1 MPFISEQ
8 NNTQS
13 IKKSIREAK
22 SYKKINLAIITI
34 FIVFAFNSNCS
45 AQQNKVDSLL
55 PKGVEGLTK
64 NQKNFDPGV
73 IEIIPS
79 QEKPPGKAIRV
90 NLPND
95 GTINTNFVLSTRIA
109 NGVKKND
116 VLWLA
121 FESRCVYSSRETG
134 EALIQVALNRTV
146 DGKNEW
152 PPLLERSISINSGW
166 AQTQIPFIANR
177 DIAPGELTLIL
188 NFGSVSQSVEIGS
201 LSLLNYRQTK
211 NYGELPRSV
220 VHYDGDDPEAT
231 WRKAAATRIQKIRK
245 GILIVKVINR
255 RGRELQYAKVA
266 VRMKKSTFSWGTAAN
281 SKRLLDS
288 ASSDS
293 KKYRDTLLRYFN
305 KVVFENE
312 LKWKYWDQND
322 HAKTIKAAKWLHQ
335 NGLAA
340 RGHVMVWPSWQ
351 HSPKWLAN
359 LKSDTA
365 ALNTAIVKNIREQA
379 STMKGQFNE
388 WDIVN
393 EPYAHHD
400 LLDLLGRP
408 SMADWFKE
416 ARKDLP
422 GVKLFLNDYTM
433 FQGSGT
439 GSPSEGFYNNVKFLQ
454 ERAAPIDAIGEQG
467 HIGGIP
473 PGIPYI
479 ISRLDH
485 FAKLGL
491 PIQISEFD
499 ITSDDEDYKARY
511 MRDFMTAIFS
521 HPATMGLIQWGFWEK
536 EHWIRSAALWDK
548 DWNLRPNG
556 KVFTELVGHKWS
568 TNVSG
573 YTNKKGGFTV
583 NAFNGSYEI
592 KVIYKGKTT
601 IKETSLSSD
610 GKLLVIKI
618 DNE

>member
-1 MPFISEQ
+1 MLSICVQ
-8 NNTQS
+8 NNIQS
-13 IKKSIREAK
+13 SKNSSQKGK
-22 SYKKINLAIITI
+22 HYKKVNLAVLTLFI
-34 FIVFAFNSNCS
+34 FFTFNSNCY

-55 PKGVEGLTK
+55 PHGVEGLTK
-64 NQKNFDPGV
+64 NKKDSGSEVTQ
-73 IEIIPS
+73 IIQS
-79 QEKPPGKAIRV
+79 QGKPPDKAIRI
-90 NLPND
+90 NIPND
-95 GTINTNFVLSTRIA
+95 GSIKTNLVLSTSIA
-109 NGVKKND
+109 KGVKKND

-121 FESRCVYSSRETG
+121 FEARCVYSSRETG

-166 AQTQIPFIANR
+166 TQTQIPFIANR
-177 DIAPGELTLIL
+177 DIAPGELNLIL
-188 NFGSVSQSVEIGS
+188 NFGNVRQSVEIGS

-211 NYGELPRSV
+211 TYSELPRSV
-220 VHYDGDDPEAT
+220 VHYDGDNPEAP
-231 WRKAAATRIQKIRK
+231 WRVSAAERIQKIRK
-245 GILIVKVINR
+245 GILTIKVINKQ
-255 RGRELQYAKVA
+255 GRALQYAKVA
-266 VRMKKSTFSWGTAAN
+266 VRMKKSAFSWGTAAN

-288 ASSDS
+288 VSTDS

-312 LKWKYWDQND
+312 VKWKYWDQND
-322 HAKTIKAAKWLHQ
+322 HMQTIKAAKWLHQ
-335 NGLAA
+335 NEIAT

-351 HSPKWLAN
+351 HSPKWLLN
-359 LKSDTA
+359 FKNDTA
-365 ALNTAIVKNIREQA
+365 ALTAAIVKNIREQA

-400 LLDLLGRP
+400 LLDLLGR
-408 SMADWFKE
+408 SAMADWFKE

-422 GVKLFLNDYTM
+422 GVRLFLNDYTM
-433 FQGSGT
+433 FQGSGV
-439 GSPSEGFYNNVKFLQ
+439 GSPSERFYDNIKYLKDL
-454 ERAAPIDAIGEQG
+454 AAPVDAIGEQG

-473 PGIPYI
+473 PGIPYV

-485 FAKLGL
+485 FAELGL

-499 ITSDDEDYKARY
+499 ITSDDDYYKARY

-521 HPATMGLIQWGFWEK
+521 HPATIGLVQWGFWEK
-536 EHWIRSAALWDK
+536 EHWIPSAALWDK
-548 DWNLRPNG
+548 DWKLRPNG

-573 YTNKKGGFTV
+573 LTNKKGWFTV

-592 KVIYKGKTT
+592 KVIYKGKATIEETT
-601 IKETSLSSD
+601 LSSD
-610 GKLLVIKI
+610 GKTLVIKM
-618 DNE
+618 DN